1 LSFCGLVAAFVF
13 GISLFNVEISPLN
26 VPLLLEGGQ
35 VQVGLN
41 CLDLCLDFDLDFD
54 LVLTFTVNRIKSQKM
69 PFCDPPF
76 VSQPGFPNGLVTMS
90 VLQSRLLL
98 LLLRWVALLLL
109 VLLLLLHLRETGIA
123 VKGVE

>member
-35 VQVGLN
+35 VQT
-41 CLDLCLDFDLDFD
+41 F
-54 LVLTFTVNRIKSQKM
+54 VLTFTVNRIKSQKM